1 MPDPNALVGPEDR
14 RIAALAVDP
23 WDAAA
28 HFESGGT
35 SLRVANERGFD
46 SVFDLAGA
54 AAAGLDRGQLA
65 ASRAARTPR
74 PPVSLVAA
82 VLRTLIMLATVAT
95 CVTSLPRDADEI
107 TVFAIAAA
115 GWLSGQ
121 AVNSGVWYAWGVG
134 RKPDGLRTGLVTA
147 CVVGVLATVATVVT
161 GQWDLLIWVGFGVA
175 TPLLVLTANLWLLT
189 LALGLV
195 GAACV
200 VSYFARL
207 GYPWAPPWTSSLGAP
222 LAVAAT
228 AGAVVLGLA
237 LTAWKI
243 RREGASR
250 QRGAL
255 IAIAIALLQTVF
267 QLAILLQIFL
277 GIGAGAF
284 GSVALA
290 GLASGAL
297 ADPLYTLQ
305 QAWTRHVVTRSS
317 SWRLG
322 RMRIG
327 LAAVVVTALIIAIAG
342 VVVWVALSDPY
353 KIYLNEPS
361 VIVAAMV
368 ASAVIAATNVLLRT
382 GSPISAMAFAA
393 FAEILVI
400 VTSRFP
406 VDEPAGFWALVVVC
420 SVVSLF
426 ALVSAGRRFA
436 HPSTW

>member
-1 MPDPNALVGPEDR
+1 MEDPPRGGVPATGGADR
-14 RIAALAVDP
+14 
-23 WDAAA
+23 
-28 HFESGGT
+28 
-35 SLRVANERGFD
+35 
-46 SVFDLAGA
+46 
-54 AAAGLDRGQLA
+54 DRD
-65 ASRAARTPR
+65 
-74 PPVSLVAA
+74 
-82 VLRTLIMLATVAT
+82 
-95 CVTSLPRDADEI
+95 RD
-107 TVFAIAAA
+107 
-115 GWLSGQ
+115 Q
-121 AVNSGVWYAWGVG
+121 
-134 RKPDGLRTGLVTA
+134 
-147 CVVGVLATVATVVT
+147 
-161 GQWDLLIWVGFGVA
+161 
-175 TPLLVLTANLWLLT
+175 
-189 LALGLV
+189 
-195 GAACV
+195 
-200 VSYFARL
+200 
-207 GYPWAPPWTSSLGAP
+207 
-222 LAVAAT
+222 
-228 AGAVVLGLA
+228 
-237 LTAWKI
+237 
-243 RREGASR
+243 
-250 QRGAL
+250 
-255 IAIAIALLQTVF
+255 QTVF